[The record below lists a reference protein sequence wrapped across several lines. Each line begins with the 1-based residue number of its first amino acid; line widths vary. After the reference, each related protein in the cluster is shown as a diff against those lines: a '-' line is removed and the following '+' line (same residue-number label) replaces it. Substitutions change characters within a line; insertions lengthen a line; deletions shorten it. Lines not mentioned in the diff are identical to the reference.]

1 MRSGLRPSRT
11 QGCLVLPYCGRFKHE
26 IDVESGPPAGIS
38 DVVASGGPDQI
49 VCEGSQARDDIGVL
63 SDAASVLGKGGVAH
77 VVTAI
82 LNAPMRA
89 NPFVPALGRLVGSG
103 GNPEDG
109 LVGLLAKSGLGIAL
123 ADHSL
128 QAEHGLDEAVPR
140 RTAEPR
146 LGWKH
151 RQFAGFPAVAARG
164 LALVRTGWLSSCG
177 SQFKLTA
184 QARLVVLDLGE
195 QMIARGDHALERFFG
210 RVRRR
215 A

>member
-1 MRSGLRPSRT
+1 MRRIVGARRYRGSFGCGKRPRQRRCRAHSDCHSQCANAR
-11 QGCLVLPYCGRFKHE
+11 
-26 IDVESGPPAGIS
+26 ESIRSSAR
-38 DVVASGGPDQI
+38 ASGWKPRKPRRR
-49 VCEGSQARDDIGVL
+49 S
-63 SDAASVLGKGGVAH
+63 
-77 VVTAI
+77 
-82 LNAPMRA
+82 
-89 NPFVPALGRLVGSG
+89 RLFACKV
-103 GNPEDG
+103 
-109 LVGLLAKSGLGIAL
+109 GLGIAL
-123 ADHSL
+123 ADRSL
-128 QAEHGLDEAVPR
+128 QAEHGLDESVPR

-146 LGWKH
+146 LDRKH
-151 RQFAGFPAVAARG
+151 RQFAGFPAIAAHG

>member
-1 MRSGLRPSRT
+1 MTSRS
-11 QGCLVLPYCGRFKHE
+11 
-26 IDVESGPPAGIS
+26 
-38 DVVASGGPDQI
+38 PDQI
-49 VCEGSQARDDIGVL
+49 VGEGAQARDDIGVL
-63 SDAASVLGKGGVAH
+63 ANAGSVLGKGGVAH

-89 NPFVPALGRLVGSG
+89 NPFVPALGRLVRSG
-103 GNPEDG
+103 GDPEDDLG
-109 LVGLLAKSGLGIAL
+109 RLRAKSRCWVAL
-123 ADHSL
+123 ADRAL
-128 QAEHGLDEAVPR
+128 QAEHGLDQVFPGRMAK
-140 RTAEPR
+140 PR
-146 LGWKH
+146 LGRKH

-164 LALVRTGWLSSCG
+164 LALVRAGWLSSCG
-177 SQFKLTA
+177 SQFKPAA

>member
-1 MRSGLRPSRT
+1 M
-11 QGCLVLPYCGRFKHE
+11 HE
-26 IDVESGPPAGIS
+26 IDVEGGPPASIS
-38 DVVASGGPDQI
+38 DVVTSRSPGQI
-49 VCEGSQARDDIGVL
+49 VGEGAQARDDIGVL

-89 NPFVPALGRLVGSG
+89 NPFVPALGRLAGSG
-103 GNPEDG
+103 RDPEGD
-109 LVGLLAKSGLGIAL
+109 LVCLGAKTRRRVAL
-123 ADHSL
+123 VDRAL
-128 QAEHGLDEAVPR
+128 QAEHGLDQVFPWRMAK
-140 RTAEPR
+140 PR
-146 LGWKH
+146 LGRKH

-164 LALVRTGWLSSCG
+164 LALVRTGWLSACG

>member
-1 MRSGLRPSRT
+1 MRRIVGARRYRGSF
-11 QGCLVLPYCGRFKHE
+11 GCG
-26 IDVESGPPAGIS
+26 
-38 DVVASGGPDQI
+38 
-49 VCEGSQARDDIGVL
+49 
-63 SDAASVLGKGGVAH
+63 SVLGKGGVAH
-77 VVTAI
+77 IVTAI

-89 NPFVPALGRLVGSG
+89 NRFVPALGRLVGSR

-109 LVGLLAKSGLGIAL
+109 LVCLLAKSGLGIAL
-123 ADHSL
+123 ADRSL
-128 QAEHGLDEAVPR
+128 QAEHGLDELVS
-140 RTAEPR
+140 TANRGTTPYR
-146 LGWKH
+146 KH
-151 RQFAGFPAVAARG
+151 RQFAGFPAVAAHG